1 MAAEPTITRTRPAD
15 RLEGQLES
23 TRLRLRYE
31 RALVQC
37 SRALLTRQGE
47 PDLEEALMG
56 LRDATEVEWVVV
68 DENFD
73 DPVRGVCSRPVAWVA
88 RSEPPADLLEHW
100 TDTPWSDLPAASN
113 YLARGIPW
121 SFTHLDQLD
130 PAERAFYTAVEPVV
144 CSEIDIPVFAA
155 GRWAGVV
162 SLFSPR
168 PGEPWKDW
176 KVEIL
181 MTVADMIGS
190 VWERRDNRR
199 QLEQAASAQNLTLRF
214 ERARA
219 ECSAALL
226 TGTDHEALDHAVEA
240 LLEATGTDYVFVER
254 NVIHPELG
262 FSTETVTN
270 LHSSRI
276 ENENNGYPVVC
287 SWTDF
292 PDSGPLLE
300 RGEMFIMCSH
310 DDVSAGER
318 SFYEQV
324 ERPLQAEI
332 DAPIFVAG
340 QWRGLIGLATYEPR
354 MWTAAESHLVE
365 EVARMIGAYWERRET
380 YEGLA
385 QAIRDKDRFIASVSH
400 ELRTPLAAVVGFSA
414 ELRDQAW
421 QRNQDETNEL
431 LDLVARQ
438 AVDMASIVEDL
449 LVAARADE
457 SLLTVFPEMHEVN
470 RHVHEVVAATF
481 SETRPRVVVEETE
494 KVDAWVDSLR
504 FRQIVRN
511 LLTNAT
517 RHGGPIV
524 TVRISQAEGWAIVE
538 VADNGPGIPPEVQE
552 AVFTPYY
559 TLRPTPGLTGS
570 IGLGLTVGRQLAR
583 LMGGDVTY
591 RHNGESVF
599 TVTLPQ
605 KARES

>member
-1 MAAEPTITRTRPAD
+1 MASEPTITRARPAD

-56 LRDATEVEWVVV
+56 LRDATGVEWVVV

-73 DPVRGVCSRPVAWVA
+73 DPRLGVCSQPVAWVA
-88 RSEPPADLLEHW
+88 RSEPPADLLDHW
-100 TDTPWSDLPAASN
+100 TGTPWSDLPSAAQS
-113 YLARGIPW
+113 LARGLPW
-121 SFTHLDQLD
+121 SFTHLDELD
-130 PAERAFYTAVEPVV
+130 PVERAFYTAVDPVV
-144 CSEIDIPVFAA
+144 CSEIDIPIFAA

-168 PGEPWKDW
+168 PGEPWRDW

-199 QLEQAASAQNLTLRF
+199 QLEEAASAQNLTLRY

-226 TGTDHEALDHAVEA
+226 AGTDNEALEHAVAA
-240 LLEATGTDYVFVER
+240 LLEATDTDYVFVER
-254 NVIHPELG
+254 NVVHPQLG

-270 LHSSRI
+270 LHSSRVA
-276 ENENNGYPVVC
+276 EENNGYPLIS
-287 SWTDF
+287 SWDEF
-292 PDSGPLLE
+292 PDSGPMLE
-300 RGEMFIMCSH
+300 RGEMFVMCSQE
-310 DDVSAGER
+310 DVSAGER
-318 SFYEQV
+318 AFYNQV
-324 ERPLQAEI
+324 ALPLQAEI

-340 QWRGLIGLATYEPR
+340 HWKGLIGLASNEPR
-354 MWTAAESHLVE
+354 RWTPAESHLVQ
-365 EVARMIGAYWERRET
+365 EVGRMIGAYWERREA
-380 YEGLA
+380 YESLA
-385 QAIRDKDRFIASVSH
+385 QAMRDKDRFIASVSH

-421 QRNQDETNEL
+421 QSDREETTEL

-457 SLLTVFPEMHEVN
+457 SLLTVFPEMHEIN
-470 RHVHEVVAATF
+470 RHVHEVVAATNN
-481 SETRPRVVVEETE
+481 EARPRVLVEEAG
-494 KVDAWVDSLR
+494 KVEAWVDSLR

-517 RHGGPIV
+517 RHGGPNV
-524 TVRISQAEGWAIVE
+524 KVRIAAAGGWAIVE
-538 VADNGPGIPPEVQE
+538 VADDGPGIPPEVQE

-591 RHNGESVF
+591 RHDGESVF
-599 TVTLPQ
+599 TVTLPR
-605 KARES
+605 KPG